1 MDTPDP
7 STFTLVV
14 LALFAISEVLGKSK
28 RVKANSVFQLVVG
41 FLKKLKPGA

>member
-1 MDTPDP
+1 MDTP

-14 LALFAISEVLGKSK
+14 AALWAVSELAAQSK

-41 FLKKLKPGA
+41 FLKKLRK